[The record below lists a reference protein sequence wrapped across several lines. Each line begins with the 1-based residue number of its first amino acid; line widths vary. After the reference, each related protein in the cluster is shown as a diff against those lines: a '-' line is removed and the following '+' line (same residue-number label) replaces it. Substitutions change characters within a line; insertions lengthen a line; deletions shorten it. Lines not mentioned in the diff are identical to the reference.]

1 MRELSARALCRV
13 ESFGTDEGA
22 QWRATEIDFAGEM
35 TTFTVTAEGREYGR
49 YRTPLAGMF
58 NVRNCLG
65 VIAASEALGL
75 DRKLI
80 VEALAE
86 FKSVKRR
93 MQVRAVVRG
102 VTVIDDFAHH
112 PTAVLETLAAA
123 RQKYPDHRVIAVFE
137 PRSYTA
143 QRREFQQDFENA
155 LASADKIIIAGLFHP
170 ERYSADTAIA
180 PDKMIEGLRERGLEA
195 DFIPS
200 TAEIVPHLA
209 EQLKSNDVVVI
220 MSNGS
225 FGGLHDKLIASLKES
240 EKG

>member
-1 MRELSARALCRV
+1 
-13 ESFGTDEGA
+13 
-22 QWRATEIDFAGEM
+22 
-35 TTFTVTAEGREYGR
+35 
-49 YRTPLAGMF
+49 MF

-75 DRKLI
+75 NRNLI
-80 VEALAE
+80 AEALAE

-112 PTAVLETLAAA
+112 PTAVLETLSAA
-123 RQKYPDHRVIAVFE
+123 RQKYSGQRVVAVFE

-143 QRREFQQDFENA
+143 QRKEFQQDFEDA

-170 ERYSADTAIA
+170 ERYSADMAIA
-180 PDKMIEGLRERGLEA
+180 PEKMIEGLRRRGLEA

-200 TAEIVPHLA
+200 TSEIVSHLA
-209 EQLKSNDVVVI
+209 ERLNSGDVVVI

-225 FGGLHDKLIASLKES
+225 FGGLHDKLIASLNES